1 MTITASG
8 TNLIND
14 ADGIDGDSVQGLV
27 HPELVYEFARRQG
40 TGSAVTVAVALIVT
54 GVLWG
59 QLPLEI
65 LLFWTAAQVI
75 VAIASW
81 LRWRPFTDRSRLDS
95 RSLPTAYE
103 AGVWKLVSGVLW
115 GMTPIASHVYL
126 TAPFDTFPI
135 LIIAGM
141 AAGGTSTLSAFRE
154 AGSAFVAGVLVP
166 TVIACALAGTVIDIS
181 FSVLALI
188 YLGAMLAAVQVN
200 HRAIREVISA
210 RFQNEQIRDA
220 FRVER
225 ETWSEI
231 SNTSEAFA
239 IFDKEDGLFA
249 WNARYAEL
257 MQVPADLMQRGTM
270 REELIRKGRLPAAVV
285 AGQQTIS
292 DWIANRSHLA
302 ADLSVTEYEGGVWI
316 RRRATKTS
324 GGYLAISF
332 VDVSEHKQAEQA
344 LVESEGRFRALV
356 NNLPGGVI
364 LKDRDLR
371 IQLAVGPIYKNVH
384 AVTGEDSVGKTIFD
398 IMAKDDAAAV
408 DAIDRSVLATGMGSE
423 RLEHYP
429 GVDGTALDLKNIRFP
444 ILDDTGE
451 IVGVGCLTQDVTE
464 QRRTEAQL
472 QQSQKMEMVGQ
483 LTGGIAHDFNNLL
496 TVILGNAELLTD
508 QVADNPLA
516 GKLLHNMLRA
526 AARGGDLTQRLLAF
540 SRRQNLQPV
549 VVDVSKT
556 ITDVMALLERTLEER
571 NTLRFT
577 EVDTLPRVLI
587 DPVQLETALINLTVN
602 ARDAMP
608 EGGSITYSTTE
619 IVIGPEADLDD
630 EEADLAP
637 GRYVELSVSDNG
649 VGMPPDV
656 VEHIFEPFYT
666 TKDAGKGTGLGLSM
680 VYGFVRQSGGDVSVA
695 SVEWG
700 GTVMKLYLPVAPEAM
715 VSDTEQEIAEV
726 GTDGGAET
734 VFVIED
740 DADVRAFVAASLTAK
755 GYSVVTAGDG
765 VAALDQLN
773 NGLEFDLLLS
783 DVVLPR
789 GVTGPDFARH
799 MRARHPHI
807 PVLFMSGYTDDALE
821 DANASEIGYDLIQ
834 KPFTRETLY
843 ARVRESL
850 DHVSARANHRGR
862 GE

>member
-1 MTITASG
+1 MTSTSLG
-8 TNLIND
+8 TNLVND
-14 ADGIDGDSVQGLV
+14 TNGIDIDSDQKVV
-27 HPELVYEFARRQG
+27 HRELVREFARRQG
-40 TGSAVTVAVALIVT
+40 VGSAVTVAVAIIVT
-54 GVLWG
+54 VVLWK
-59 QLPLEI
+59 QVPVDI
-65 LLFWTAAQVI
+65 LLSWTAAQI
-75 VAIASW
+75 TLTIASW
-81 LRWRPFTDRSRLDS
+81 LRWQPFTDRNMLQNR
-95 RSLPTAYE
+95 RLPTAVE
-103 AGVWKLVSGVLW
+103 AGVWKLGSGALW
-115 GMTPIASHVYL
+115 GAAAIASHVYL
-126 TAPFDTFPI
+126 EAPFETFVF
-135 LIIAGM
+135 LIIAAM
-141 AAGGTSTLSAFRE
+141 AAGGTSTLSAFCE
-154 AGSAFVAGVLVP
+154 AGQAFVSALLVP
-166 TVIACALAGTVIDIS
+166 TSIAFVLAGTPTD
-181 FSVLALI
+181 FALAVLVLLYMAAI
-188 YLGAMLAAVQVN
+188 LGTVRIN
-200 HRAIREVISA
+200 NRAIREVISA
-210 RFQNEQIRDA
+210 RFRNEKMREAFQAERD
-220 FRVER
+220 
-225 ETWSEI
+225 TWSEI
-231 SNTSEAFA
+231 SNTSEAFV
-239 IFDKEDGLFA
+239 IFDQEDGLFA
-249 WNARYAEL
+249 WNARFAEL
-257 MQVPADLMQRGTM
+257 MQMPADLMRRGTM
-270 REELIRKGRLPAAVV
+270 REELIREGRRPAAVA
-285 AGQQTIS
+285 AGQETMS

-302 ADLSVTEYEGGVWI
+302 ADLSVAEYEGGQWI

-332 VDVSEHKQAEQA
+332 VDVSEHKQAEEA
-344 LVESEGRFRALV
+344 LVESEGRFRAIV
-356 NNLPGGVI
+356 NNLPGGIV

-371 IQLAVGPIYKNVH
+371 IQLATGTIYENVH
-384 AVTGEDSVGKTIFD
+384 DITGDDRVGKKIFD
-398 IMAKDDAAAV
+398 IIGKEDAAVV
-408 DAIDRSVLATGMGSE
+408 DAIDRSVLETGTVSE
-423 RLEHYP
+423 NLQTYP
-429 GVDGTALDLKNIRFP
+429 GVDGTAVELLNIRFP

-451 IVGVGCLTQDVTE
+451 IIGVGCLSQDVTE

-577 EVDTLPRVLI
+577 EVDTLPHVFI
-587 DPVQLETALINLTVN
+587 DPIQLETALINLTVN

-608 EGGSITYSTTE
+608 EGGLITYSATE
-619 IVIGPEADLDD
+619 IVIGPEAGPDD

-649 VGMPPDV
+649 VGMPPEV

-680 VYGFVRQSGGDVSVA
+680 VYGFARQSGGHVSVT

-700 GTVMKLYLPVAPEAM
+700 GTVVKLYLPVAPDVVESETNQD
-715 VSDTEQEIAEV
+715 VAEV
-726 GTDGGAET
+726 ATVGGAET

-740 DADVRAFVAASLTAK
+740 DADVRTFVAASLSAK

-773 NGLEFDLLLS
+773 NGLKFDLLLS

-789 GVTGPDFARH
+789 GVTGPEFARH

-850 DHVSARANHRGR
+850 DHVSA
-862 GE
+862 